1 MSKAT
6 VVVRHLNAPH
16 QSESLTKFQ
25 PLNDALK
32 AEVEAAVAEL
42 FDRFGGKKLLKE
54 SKEVFVKPNGIDGQ
68 PYCYTRPEVVEAV
81 IRYWYAHGAS
91 KVWLFEN
98 STQSNATRL
107 VYAVVGYDKICK
119 RTGAVPVYLDEDKT
133 VEFTFGGK
141 PSEQDDPN
149 GYQKTTFPMPRFIVK
164 NLIENRDKNLYID
177 LPKLKT
183 HSMAGVTLGVKNQWA
198 FPIHPARG
206 FDHNF
211 NLPYKLVDV
220 LGYVRPDF
228 TLIDGVEGT
237 IYGHYPV
244 TALADEC
251 VLPLK
256 VLLGG
261 TNVVATDLVGA
272 RIFGLDLA
280 DVPHL
285 KLAIERGYSDGVK
298 SLDDVEIEGDIS
310 MYQTKYPYDLYD
322 SFPEDVKVIKGKTRC
337 CKQGCQNNPL
347 TLLQILYL
355 PRRQG
360 RLDDGDGARTRPEGD
375 RRDRGQ
381 GPDRRRLCDQRGR
394 RPADPASRQ
403 KERVSESQV
412 QFARKLGGGDV
423 PPDAREPDG
432 VCADQ
437 SSEGHDLP
445 AACEAA
451 RLERAC
457 SLGPVPPHK
466 NRIKTQKKARHCRLA
481 FFDSVVIRS

>member
-32 AEVEAAVAEL
+32 TEVGTAVAEI
-42 FDRFGGKKLLKE
+42 FDRFGGEKLLKE

-81 IRYWYAHGAS
+81 IRYWYAHGAK
-91 KVWLFEN
+91 KVYLFEN

-107 VYAVVGYDKICK
+107 VYAVTGYDKICK

-133 VEFTFGGK
+133 VEFTFEGK
-141 PSEQDDPN
+141 PSEKDDPN

-164 NLIENRDKNLYID
+164 NLIENRDNNLYVD

-206 FDHNF
+206 FDHNY

-220 LGYVRPDF
+220 LRYVQPDF

-251 VLPLK
+251 VLPLR

-272 RIFGLDLA
+272 RIFGLGLT

-285 KLAIERGYSDGVK
+285 KIAIDRGYSDGVK

-310 MYQTKYPYDLYD
+310 MYQTKYPCDLYD
-322 SFPEDVKVIKGKTRC
+322 RFPEDVKVIKGKTRC

-355 PRRQG
+355 DHSGKGGWTMVMGLGHDPKEIDAIEG
-360 RLDDGDGARTRPEGD
+360 KVLIVGDCAINEVGD
-375 RRDRGQ
+375 RLIK
-381 GPDRRRLCDQRGR
+381 RLGKKNVYLSHKCNSL
-394 RPADPASRQ
+394 ASSAAAMFHLMHVNPM
-403 KERVSESQV
+403 E
-412 QFARKLGGGDV
+412 FAPINPIKATTCLLLAKLHGSSALV
-423 PPDAREPDG
+423 PS
-432 VCADQ
+432 VF
-437 SSEGHDLP
+437 S
-445 AACEAA
+445 
-451 RLERAC
+451 
-457 SLGPVPPHK
+457 
-466 NRIKTQKKARHCRLA
+466 NIIKT
-481 FFDSVVIRS
+481 V